1 MEIRIAKSQLKAMKF
16 KMNNMRELEKGLSL
30 RVYLQLDRIKKN

>member
-1 MEIRIAKSQLKAMKF
+1 MEIRIAKSQLSAKKF
-16 KMNNMRELEKGLSL
+16 KMKNMRELEKGLSL